1 MVLHTVHGGILERQ
15 WEVYWLF
22 GCYLWILKRSVEM
35 GNKTNLP
42 TIADLCNSETLEDVR
57 KEKELLLLLNC
68 HPPSNWI
75 EEHPTAKVP
84 YIPIGKIEFLLTK
97 IFNKWWVEIRDTKL
111 IANSIVVTIRLYY
124 INPTSGKKEWQDGIG
139 AQPLQT
145 DKGAGATDFNAIKS
159 NAVSLAAPSAESYA
173 IKDAAEKLGKIF
185 GKDLTRKHTVE
196 YEKTILKDIANIES
210 RANKV
215 LEE

>member
-1 MVLHTVHGGILERQ
+1 MSEER
-15 WEVYWLF
+15 
-22 GCYLWILKRSVEM
+22 
-35 GNKTNLP
+35 NLP
-42 TIADLCNSETLEDVR
+42 TLAELYDEHYLGCIKRD
-57 KEKELLLLLNC
+57 KELILLLNC
-68 HPPSNWI
+68 NPPKSWI

-84 YIPIGKIEFLLTK
+84 YIPIGRIEFLLTK

-111 IANSIVVTIRLYY
+111 IANSIVVTVRLFY
-124 INPTSGKKEWQDGIG
+124 INPVTGATEWQDGIG

-145 DKGAGATDFNAIKS
+145 DKGAGATDFNSIKS

-173 IKDAAEKLGKIF
+173 IKDAAEKLGKMF

-196 YEKTILKDIANIES
+196 YEKSIIKDIVSIEE

-215 LEE
+215 IEE